1 MIGPKTTLLM
11 DHHPSESFECVPKL
25 HFYFKFYL
33 FDGRDAMLKP
43 VNASRQTSNAPIP
56 NNVLYRL
63 SDIEND
69 DEDEGQAPVT
79 KTVPDGVDDFFGG
92 EWQTPFTLS
101 EFQPN
106 QFFPDWTG
114 TSTLDG
120 KEVSSGGLPAAT
132 SAVDIQADAADATNG
147 NDDGKH
153 VKSCYNISSFTYF
166 HEMFTYFQSTTS

>member
-1 MIGPKTTLLM
+1 MCPEVALL
-11 DHHPSESFECVPKL
+11 FL
-25 HFYFKFYL
+25 ILFIL